1 MLTLIQKA
9 TQGSYHC
16 SKRGYEILKEI
27 ADKAGFP
34 SENIVA
40 RLAIG
45 RSLMEKQDV
54 KTDERLTSELDSNGK
69 ELKGTTLLNPEI
81 VSVIVSMVV
90 QHYGKALENQE
101 DIKELI
107 RLHWDRGLILL
118 QEDIDR
124 EDGDIDGLLIKYASQ
139 SCLTNEEIENGCVGM
154 GDLLDTQIVGQEEAK
169 RQIRR
174 LLEEAKGLSP
184 VRLSESII
192 FTGPASTGK
201 TLFSKTIAESLK
213 LPYIE
218 TTGTSLRTAEQLFN
232 QIDSALD
239 LEGSSYKENG
249 HSGGLPLREY
259 PPLVIFIDECHQ
271 LRRPVQDALLT
282 MTEPSDRRAILQ
294 NFVADMSNAT
304 FLFAT
309 TDIGSIVK
317 PLWTRAREI
326 NLRPYEIEEIAE
338 IICRIYRGWSL
349 EVRKL
354 IAMAGRLT
362 PRIAKVKANDLDRI
376 LRQDYNGQKPS
387 ENVVVEIMEK
397 EWGQDRL
404 GMTNRDKRYLTIV
417 KNAQGPVGVDNIA
430 QQLDVEVSE
439 VENVIEPYMIRL
451 GLIRKTQTGRE
462 LTEEGMKLADVKEEE
477 SRLS

>member
-27 ADKAGFP
+27 AAKAGFP

-45 RSLMEKQDV
+45 RSLVEKQDV
-54 KTDERLTSELDSNGK
+54 KTDARLTPELDSNGK

-81 VSVIVSMVV
+81 ASVIVSMVV

-107 RLHWDRGLILL
+107 RLHWNRGLLLL
-118 QEDIDR
+118 QEDLDR
-124 EDGDIDGLLIKYASQ
+124 QDGDIDGLLIKYAAQ
-139 SCLTNEEIENGCVGM
+139 SCLTNEEEIDDGYVGM

-174 LLEEAKGLSP
+174 LLEEARGLSP
-184 VRLSESII
+184 VRLSDTII

-201 TLFSKTIAESLK
+201 TLFSKTIAESLQ

-218 TTGTSLRTAEQLFN
+218 TTGTSLRTAEQLFD
-232 QIDSALD
+232 QINSALD
-239 LEGSSYKENG
+239 LEGSRYEENG
-249 HSGGLPLREY
+249 HFGGLPLREY
-259 PPLVIFIDECHQ
+259 PPLVVFIDECHQ
-271 LRRPVQDALLT
+271 LRRPIQDALLT
-282 MTEPSDRRAILQ
+282 MTEPSERRAILQ
-294 NFVADMSNAT
+294 DFVADMSNAT

-309 TDIGSIVK
+309 TDIGLIIK
-317 PLWTRAREI
+317 PLRTRAREI
-326 NLRPYEIEEIAE
+326 NLKPYEIEEIAE
-338 IICRIYRGWSL
+338 IIGRIYRGWSL

-362 PRIAKVKANDLDRI
+362 PRIAKERAKDLDRI
-376 LRQDYNGQKPS
+376 LKQDYTGQKPS
-387 ENVVVEIMEK
+387 ESIVVEIMEK

-404 GMTNRDKRYLTIV
+404 GMTNRDKRYLTVIES
-417 KNAQGPVGVDNIA
+417 AQGPIGVDNIA
-430 QQLDVEVSE
+430 QQLDIEVSE

-462 LTEEGMKLADVKEEE
+462 LTVEGKRLIEDKE
-477 SRLS
+477 

>member
-16 SKRGYEILKEI
+16 SKRGYVILKEI

-54 KTDERLTSELDSNGK
+54 KTDARLTPELDSNGK

-81 VSVIVSMVV
+81 ASVIVSMVV

-107 RLHWDRGLILL
+107 RLHWDRGLLLL
-118 QEDIDR
+118 QEDLDR
-124 EDGDIDGLLIKYASQ
+124 EDGDIDGLLIKYAAQ
-139 SCLTNEEIENGCVGM
+139 SCLTNEEEIEDGYVGM

-184 VRLSESII
+184 VRLSETIM

-218 TTGTSLRTAEQLFN
+218 TTGTSLRTVEQLFE
-232 QIDSALD
+232 QIESALGFED
-239 LEGSSYKENG
+239 SSYEEIG
-249 HSGGLPLREY
+249 HSGGLPLRKY

-282 MTEPSDRRAILQ
+282 MTEPSERRAILRE
-294 NFVADMSNAT
+294 FVADMSNAT

-309 TDIGSIVK
+309 TDIGLIVK
-317 PLWTRAREI
+317 PLRTRAREI

-338 IICRIYRGWSL
+338 IISRIYRGWSL
-349 EVRKL
+349 EVRNI

-362 PRIAKVKANDLDRI
+362 PRIAKERAKDLDRI
-376 LRQDYNGQKPS
+376 LKQDYNSQKPS

-417 KNAQGPVGVDNIA
+417 ENAQGPIGVDNIA
-430 QQLDVEVSE
+430 QQLDIEVSE

-462 LTEEGMKLADVKEEE
+462 LTEEGKRLIEGKE
-477 SRLS
+477 